1 MTVVGT
7 PVAPASVNVEPSPLI
22 SGGVSDQAITAG
34 GGLAAL
40 GTSSSLGELLPGMTT
55 FIILVTFAMTLFQL
69 YKYV

>member
-1 MTVVGT
+1 MTVADT

-22 SGGVSDQAITAG
+22 RGGVSDQAITAG

-40 GTSSSLGELLPGMTT
+40 GTSSSIGELLPGMTT
-55 FIILVTFAMTLFQL
+55 FIILVTFAMTLYQL